1 MIIDVYLS
9 TKDDDK
15 YLSVPTGTDV
25 NTLSLPDDI
34 DPDLLDL
41 TQFKTALELDHNNPI
56 VGIDQRDIEK
66 QITKKGYALHGARLN
81 IDLSMKGKM

>member
-25 NTLSLPDDI
+25 NTLNFPEDM

-41 TQFKTALELDHNNPI
+41 TQFKTALELDQDNPI
-56 VGIDQRDIEK
+56 VGVDQRDIEK
-66 QITKKGYALHGARLN
+66 QIAKRGYALHGARLN
-81 IDLSMKGKM
+81 IDLSMKGKL